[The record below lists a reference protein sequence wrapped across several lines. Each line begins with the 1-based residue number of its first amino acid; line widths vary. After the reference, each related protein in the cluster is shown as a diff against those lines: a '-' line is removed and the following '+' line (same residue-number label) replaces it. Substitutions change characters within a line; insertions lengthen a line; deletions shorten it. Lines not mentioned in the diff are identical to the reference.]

1 MDIRRTLDEVC
12 TVHEFEPDLR
22 TVFVEGASDKAFI
35 DWYVWASSIENLA
48 VLSIETVEID
58 DSLVLKHGL
67 CTGSNRS
74 RVLALAG
81 EIAER
86 CPDGRMG
93 VLCLVDRDFEDYRP
107 CALPGTYV
115 AFTDCNSIELY
126 AFNASCIRKFVT
138 ISLGGLRIGVEALVP
153 LMTAVLTEIYAI
165 RLANER
171 LSWGM
176 QWIPF
181 APTYVSVVPPEVTF
195 RKDAFI
201 RAYLQKNNRWAERDT
216 FTAEVE
222 AATLVLSRDPSRR
235 IRGHDLAELLAHVI
249 RKTSCPRRYSDSTT
263 LERALLSSVER
274 CDLERMPLF
283 QRLAGMSPL

>member
-1 MDIRRTLDEVC
+1 MDIRRTLNEVC
-12 TVHEFEPDLR
+12 TAHKFEPDLR

-58 DSLVLKHGL
+58 DDLVLKHGL
-67 CTGSNRS
+67 SAGSNRS

-126 AFNASCIRKFVT
+126 AFNVSCLRKFMT
-138 ISLGGLRIGVEALVP
+138 IGLGGLRIGVEALVP
-153 LMTAVLTEIYAI
+153 LMTNVLTDIYAI
-165 RLANER
+165 RLANE
-171 LSWGM
+171 LLGWGM

-181 APTYVSVVPPEVTF
+181 VPTYVDVVPPEIIF

-201 RAYLQKNNRWAERDT
+201 RAYLQKNDRWAERDA
-216 FTAEVE
+216 FTAKVA
-222 AATLVLSRDPSRR
+222 AATAGLSGDPSRR
-235 IRGHDLAELLAHVI
+235 IRGHDLAELLAHII
-249 RKTSCPRRYSDSTT
+249 RKMSCPHRYSATM

-274 CDLERMPLF
+274 CDLEKMPLF